1 MKSNDTRRRMEA
13 AELLALRAL
22 EFIGEDPQRLK
33 HFAAETG
40 ITFDGIRGG
49 ANDPAML
56 GCVLDYVLA
65 YDDRIVNFAKSAG
78 IPPTAVAPARQYL
91 PGAAPEW

>member
-1 MKSNDTRRRMEA
+1 MKSNDTRRRIEA

-22 EFIGEDPQRLK
+22 EFIGEDPGRLE
-33 HFAAETG
+33 HFAKETG
-40 ITFDGIRGG
+40 ITFDGIRRG
-49 ANDPAML
+49 AHDPALL

-65 YDDRIVNFAKSAG
+65 YDERIVNVAKSAG
-78 IPPTAVAPARQYL
+78 IPPSAVAPARQLL